1 MLSSFLLNGGR
12 IGHLAHEYSGKHLKN
27 AIHNTHK
34 PKGARTELSIKLCDD
49 SGITMEI
56 KELPQSASVNS
67 FRIGTYKK

>member
-1 MLSSFLLNGGR
+1 
-12 IGHLAHEYSGKHLKN
+12 
-27 AIHNTHK
+27 
-34 PKGARTELSIKLCDD
+34 LSIKLCDD